1 MNIQEKLI
9 VRTEARES
17 QVQFID
23 LKTQQA
29 AIKDQVDSAIQRV
42 LAHGKYI
49 MGPDI
54 EWLEDELARRTGAAE
69 VVGCASGTDALVIP
83 LLGEGIGAGDAVFIP
98 SFTYNATAN
107 AVLMTGATPVFVD
120 SDPLTFNMDP
130 DDLLERIEAVETEGK
145 LKARAI
151 IAVDLFGLPADYT
164 ALSCIAD
171 GRGMFLMADAAQSFG
186 GGQNGK
192 QVGALAPVSAT
203 SFFPSKTLGCYGDGG
218 AMFTMDREKAALWRS
233 IGFHGTDDQRKES
246 LRVGMNGR
254 LDTIQ
259 AAILIEKLKIFDE
272 ESKVR
277 NNAAQIY
284 HDRLAERV
292 ALTPIT
298 EEDKSSWGLFSVL
311 AKDTTER
318 TRMQEHLKIRGIP
331 SAIYYTTPLHRH
343 AAFAGFAP
351 KSGLPVCEDASTRI
365 FALPMHPYLT
375 EDHVH
380 QVCDAVLEVKE

>member
-1 MNIQEKLI
+1 MNIREKLI
-9 VRTEARES
+9 VRTEVCES

-23 LKTQQA
+23 LKAQQA
-29 AIKDQVDSAIQRV
+29 VVKDQIDAAIQRV
-42 LAHGKYI
+42 MAHGKYI

-54 EWLEDELARRTGAAE
+54 EWLEDELAKRTGAAE

-83 LLGEGIGAGDAVFIP
+83 LLGEGVGPGDAVFIP

-120 SDPLTFNMDP
+120 IDPATFNMDP
-130 DDLLERIEAVETEGK
+130 DDLLEKIETVESEGK

-151 IAVDLFGLPADYT
+151 IAVDLFGLPADYNT
-164 ALSCIAD
+164 LSYIAD
-171 GRGMFLMADAAQSFG
+171 GRGIFLMADAAQSFG
-186 GGQNGK
+186 GAQGGA
-192 QVGALAPVSAT
+192 QVGSLAPVSTT

-218 AMFTMDREKAALWRS
+218 AMFAMDPEKAALWRS

-272 ESKVR
+272 ELKLR
-277 NNAAQIY
+277 NNVAEIY
-284 HDRLAERV
+284 HDRLSERLE
-292 ALTPIT
+292 LTPLT
-298 EEDKSSWGLFSVL
+298 EEDQSSWGLFCVL
-311 AKDTTER
+311 AKDNAER
-318 TRMQEHLKIRGIP
+318 ARMQEHLKLRGIP
-331 SAIYYTTPLHRH
+331 TAIYYTTPLHQH
-343 AAFAGFAP
+343 AAFAAYAP
-351 KSGLPVCEDASTRI
+351 EGGLPVCEDASTRI

-375 EDHVH
+375 EDQVH
-380 QVCDAVLEVKE
+380 RVCDAVLELN